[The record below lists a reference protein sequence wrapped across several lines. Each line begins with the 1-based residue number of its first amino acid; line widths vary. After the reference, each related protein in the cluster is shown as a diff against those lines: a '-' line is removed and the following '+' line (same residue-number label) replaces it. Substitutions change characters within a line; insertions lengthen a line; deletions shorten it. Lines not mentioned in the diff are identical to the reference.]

1 MAETTNTDKDYML
14 VEERYN
20 ESKQKHEKRFKDFNE
35 FEELY
40 WGYLNSK
47 GWKSTVFDP
56 EVFEKVERVTSHLTA
71 TEPRGRFYPRED
83 SDDLKARIADEVFKY
98 QWGLPE
104 QAMHSKIVRM
114 AKSASLFGISFGL
127 LTWRF
132 ERKLKTVTE
141 NGEEKQ
147 KFKTTFD
154 SWYFQDLYPYDC
166 FPDPSATSV
175 QDMRYFIV
183 REYTT
188 LSDLEDSNVK
198 VNGENRYINL
208 KVLKEK
214 MKDDAKKNA
223 SGDENRGRVDKIK
236 SSDTSEVK
244 GRVLL
249 LRYFDKE
256 KWITIAPDFAVKI
269 EDRACPYAHGDL
281 PIHVLVD
288 HEYPNQL
295 WGIGEVEPIRK
306 LQKGLNNVL
315 NQRLDNVR
323 LMLNA
328 PFKARAGSKYAHTW
342 ISKPGQ
348 IWQVEDSG
356 DVEYMPIPDATG
368 GTFIQTTNYFKDAMS
383 RSLGHMDFLTR
394 NETKKDKT
402 ATEIQASQGEQNA
415 RMRSKEAN
423 MDAFIQRL
431 SVQAMQLNAQYLA
444 KGKIIRIIGKDTVKE
459 LQKRLMDEQVDEQG
473 QVQQTPVMVDY
484 KGVTQPKFDV
494 NQTGDFGLLLV
505 EPDDLSGTL
514 DFIPETGST
523 TMVDPTPE
531 IMNLMNAITTGL
543 KLNQVLAEEGVKIKY
558 KDLMEKLFTKLGVK
572 NIDEI
577 FDTTTTPQQQQMMQ
591 EMDMVKQ
598 VMDRI
603 MTPEQRAMMGQMLQG
618 GQPQQP
624 MGQPMPQQPMQPN
637 LNNPMMQ

>member
-1 MAETTNTDKDYML
+1 MADINTDKSYQL
-14 VEERYN
+14 VDQKYED
-20 ESKQKHEKRFKDFNE
+20 SKMAIEKRFKDFNE

-40 WGYLNSK
+40 WGYLSGT

-56 EVFEKVERVTSHLTA
+56 ETFEKVERVTSHLTS
-71 TEPRGRFYPRED
+71 TNPRGKFYPRED

-98 QWGLPE
+98 QWTLPE
-104 QAMHSKIVRM
+104 ANMHSKIVRM
-114 AKSASLFGISFGL
+114 AKSSSLFGTSFGL
-127 LTWRF
+127 LTWKF
-132 ERKLKTVTE
+132 ERKLKAIVE
-141 NGEEKQ
+141 NGKEVN
-147 KFKTTFD
+147 KFQTTYD

-166 FPDPSATSV
+166 FPDPSATSI

-188 LSDLEDSNVK
+188 LSELEDSNTK
-198 VNGENRYINL
+198 VNGVNRYINL
-208 KVLKEK
+208 KLLKEALK
-214 MKDDAKKNA
+214 EDAKANA
-223 SGDENRGRVDKIK
+223 SQDQNRGRVDRLKGT
-236 SSDTSEVK
+236 DQGEVK
-244 GRVLL
+244 GRVLI

-256 KWITIAPDFAVKI
+256 RWITIAPDFHLKI
-269 EDRACPYAHGDL
+269 EDRACPYTHGEL

-295 WGIGEVEPIRK
+295 WGIGEIEPIKK
-306 LQKGLNNVL
+306 LQKGLNSVL

-323 LMLNA
+323 LQLNA

-348 IWQVEDSG
+348 IWQVEDQG
-356 DVEYMPIPDATG
+356 DIEYMPIPDATG

-402 ATEIQASQGEQNA
+402 ATEIMASQGEQNA
-415 RMRSKEAN
+415 RMKAKEAN
-423 MDAFIQRL
+423 MDAFIARL
-431 SVQAMQLNAQYLA
+431 SVQAMQLNSQYLSS
-444 KGKIIRIIGKDTVKE
+444 GKIVRIIGKDTVKE
-459 LQKRLMDEQVDEQG
+459 LQKRMADEQG
-473 QVQQTPVMVDY
+473 EPTMATY
-484 KGVTQPKFDV
+484 KGQEQPKLNVSPSGEFA
-494 NQTGDFGLLLV
+494 TLLL

-531 IMNLMNAITTGL
+531 INNLMNAITTGL
-543 KLNQVLAEEGVKIKY
+543 KLNQALAEEGVKIKY

-577 FDTTTTPQQQQMMQ
+577 FDTTTTPQMQQIGS
-591 EMDMVKQ
+591 EMEMIKQ
-598 VMDRI
+598 AMTQI
-603 MTPEQRAMMGQMLQG
+603 MTPEQRAMMAQMLQG
-618 GQPQQP
+618 QQPQQP
-624 MGQPMPQQPMQPN
+624 MAQPMGQN